1 MSTKWNK
8 SLDSLNSLT
17 TMIESVAK
25 QTLQPANNTSNQ
37 IETDLRYYPDQS
49 PAVSRAS
56 SLCLEPRERSSIC
69 CR

>member
-1 MSTKWNK
+1 
-8 SLDSLNSLT
+8 
-17 TMIESVAK
+17 MIESVAK